1 MADASTQQHN
11 PVKALWHI
19 AFNRVKGD
27 SHQER
32 LENFYKGQA
41 SWYDSYRKKL
51 LHGRS
56 EMFSSLPVN
65 EGDTWVDFGAGTGEN
80 AEHLKDSL
88 SKFQKVYQVDLCQPL
103 LDEAAKRV
111 KFHNWTNVTPV
122 HHDATTYIPPEGQV
136 DLVTFSYSLTMIPD
150 WFAAIDHAYNL
161 LKPGGTLGVVDFY
174 VSRKYPSEGMVKHSW
189 STRTFWSTFFAFD
202 NVFLT
207 GEHLPYL
214 MKKFHIE
221 KLHEGRGKVPFM
233 PFFRSPHY
241 WIIAKKPE

>member
-1 MADASTQQHN
+1 MAQASSEPGSLKT
-11 PVKALWHI
+11 LWHI
-19 AFNRVKGD
+19 AAHRVKGD
-27 SHQER
+27 SHEER
-32 LENFYKGQA
+32 LESFYKGQA

-51 LHGRS
+51 LHGRK

-65 EGDTWVDFGAGTGEN
+65 DGDTWIDLGAGTGEN
-80 AEHLKDSL
+80 AEHLKDKL
-88 SKFQKVYQVDLCQPL
+88 PRFKQIYQVDLCKPL
-103 LDEAAKRV
+103 LEVASKRIEAN
-111 KFHNWTNVTPV
+111 NWTNVKPV
-122 HHDATTYIPPEGQV
+122 HHDATTFIPPEGQV

-174 VSRKYPSEGMVKHSW
+174 VSRKYPAEGMTKHSW

-207 GEHLPYL
+207 GEHLPYIT
-214 MKKFHIE
+214 KKFKIE

-241 WIIAKKPE
+241 WIIAKKPA